1 MRDIYFDNAAA
12 VPPDND
18 AIDLFRE
25 SAMMFFA
32 NQEASGAHAK
42 KADDA
47 MAEAASE
54 LVSAICG
61 ASKKQPCVMWTNSGT
76 DSISAAVSAMT
87 SFRPG
92 DIVSTVAEHASLDT
106 ALERISKS
114 SSASLGKA
122 KICSDGQVDF
132 DHLSSLLNKQ
142 TALVAIH
149 HVNSET
155 GAMQNLVKVRELMKQ
170 LSPQALF
177 LADTMQSTCK
187 LDIPWKEASLDAI
200 TVSGQKIGAPC
211 GGALIFRPELEKCV
225 RKIRSSEHLVGRCVP
240 AAAITIASQAAKL
253 CPGIPSNSKHAA
265 SLKSALLDALERENI
280 KFKKTLSDELS
291 SPYILHFTLP
301 GYQSAIILRS
311 MLEHNI
317 SAASGSAC
325 ESETN
330 SPSKVLAAMG
340 FSKKD
345 SFSAI
350 RISTWTENNGDE
362 ACGFAAVLAASIRK
376 Y

>member
-18 AIDLFRE
+18 ALDLFRE
-25 SAMMFFA
+25 SAIMFFA

-42 KADDA
+42 KAADA
-47 MAEAASE
+47 MAEASRD

-61 ASKKQPCVMWTNSGT
+61 NSKKQPCVMWTNSGT
-76 DSISAAVSAMT
+76 DSISAAVAAIT

-106 ALERISKS
+106 ALERISKTS
-114 SSASLGKA
+114 GASLKKA
-122 KICSDGQVDF
+122 KISSDGQIDF

-142 TALVAIH
+142 TALVAMH

-155 GAMQNLVKVRELMKQ
+155 GALQNLVKVRELMKQ
-170 LSPQALF
+170 LSPRALL
-177 LADTMQSTCK
+177 LADTMQSACK
-187 LDIPWKEASLDAI
+187 LDIPWKEAAPDAI

-211 GGALIFRPELEKCV
+211 GGALIFKSELEKCI

-253 CPGIPSNSKHAA
+253 CPDIPANAKHAA
-265 SLKSALLDALERENI
+265 SLKSALLDALEKENI
-280 KFKKTLSDELS
+280 KFRKTLSDDLS
-291 SPYILHFTLP
+291 SPYILHFTQP

-311 MLEHNI
+311 MLEHDI

-330 SPSKVLAAMG
+330 LPSKVLTAMG
-340 FSKKD
+340 FSKQD
-345 SFSAI
+345 AFSAI
-350 RISTWTENNGDE
+350 RVSTWTENSLDE
-362 ACGFAAVLAASIRK
+362 AAGFAAVLASAIKK